1 VDHRVSPGGI
11 GDCAGAGMAVI
22 HKHGNLIA
30 YLIIVATL
38 AAGLGKLQH
47 DSENAREAN
56 TAVATQLLYQNQLDA
71 CERGN
76 TIREVVYGNTQSAVK
91 QDPGF
96 GQFEDNLRILQ
107 DTPYANLKTGRIDCV
122 AAVPKPKDSE

>member
-1 VDHRVSPGGI
+1 
-11 GDCAGAGMAVI
+11 MAVI

-30 YLIIVATL
+30 YLIIVAAV

-56 TAVATQLLYQNQLDA
+56 AAVATQLLYQNQLDA
-71 CERGN
+71 CEQSN

-96 GQFEDNLRILQ
+96 GQFEDNLKLLQ
-107 DTPYANLKTGRIDCV
+107 DTPYVYVDHKTGRIDCL